1 MEVSIPKKRGRRRV
15 EMKKVEGKKKRS
27 VTFSKRR
34 RGLFNKACE
43 LSELSGDK
51 IAMFVISEQG
61 KPYSCGDVD
70 SLLDQYVTGKV
81 SDSNMAS
88 SSLEVKLIRK
98 ECKETLVKLEEEEKK
113 TQQQEKTRVWWEKTV
128 DETLEE
134 WLMEYEAKLQELKK
148 KVEGKLEEI
157 KREKAKAIKA
167 STSSYAHDQ
176 GVIETVDQVHHD
188 ELVDHDDDQYRVE
201 DFLDFDG
208 FCLDGGL
215 FTI

>member
-1 MEVSIPKKRGRRRV
+1 MEASIPKKRGRRRV
-15 EMKKVEGKKKRS
+15 EMKKVEGEKKKRS

-51 IAMFVISEQG
+51 IA

-70 SLLDQYVTGKV
+70 SLLDQYLTGKV
-81 SDSNMAS
+81 SDSNTES

-98 ECKETLVKLEEEEKK
+98 ECKETL
-113 TQQQEKTRVWWEKTV
+113 
-128 DETLEE
+128 
-134 WLMEYEAKLQELKK
+134 ELKK

-188 ELVDHDDDQYRVE
+188 GLVDHDDDQYRVE